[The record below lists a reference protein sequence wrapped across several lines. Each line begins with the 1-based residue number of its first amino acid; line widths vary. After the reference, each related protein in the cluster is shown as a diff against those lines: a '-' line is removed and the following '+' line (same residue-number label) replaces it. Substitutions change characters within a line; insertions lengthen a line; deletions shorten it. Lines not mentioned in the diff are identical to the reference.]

1 MKTVDKAV
9 ARKQRV
15 EYTKLYLANL
25 IDQIKQLEME
35 IEVTP
40 EKYKQTNLNNPDKV
54 SKKQR
59 LSKLKLELRK
69 NENAVHSATVDPE
82 DVKKVFG

>member
-15 EYTKLYLANL
+15 ENAKLYLADL
-25 IDQIKQLEME
+25 KDQIKQLEME

-59 LSKLKLELRK
+59 LFKLKLELRK